1 MSRTQVVV
9 TRRGQ
14 TTIPVKLRKK
24 LGITEGTLLE
34 VTSKNGEII
43 FRKVKTTFDLA
54 GTSKLTTEEAFRLLD
69 EIRSEE

>member
-14 TTIPVKLRKK
+14 TTIPAKIRKK

-34 VTSKNGEII
+34 VTSKNGEVI
-43 FRKVKTTFDLA
+43 FRKVKTIFDLA
-54 GTSKLTTEEAFRLLD
+54 GTSKLSTEEAFRLLD
-69 EIRSEE
+69 ELRSRE